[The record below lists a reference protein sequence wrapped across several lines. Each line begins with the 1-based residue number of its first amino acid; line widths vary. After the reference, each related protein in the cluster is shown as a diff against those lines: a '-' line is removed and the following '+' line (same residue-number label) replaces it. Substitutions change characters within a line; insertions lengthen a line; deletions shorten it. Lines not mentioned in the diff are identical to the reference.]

1 MIRLLVMADG
11 RSVHTDRWCRYFADH
26 GFEVALFT
34 LEPSAGASYRVYQ
47 GRRPTGVGMI
57 DYRLARRDMHAA
69 VRDFGPDVISAHY
82 IISYGWLASFC
93 TACPVVVTAW
103 GSDLLRAA
111 GRSLLHRRRITRA
124 MAHASYCTV
133 DNENLRRAAA
143 EYIEPGRVVRVL
155 FGIDR
160 HAFTDIVKSSF
171 PTAGPVRIIAPR
183 GFQPVYDPDTVIR
196 AAALVRGRIETWIE
210 LLGDKER
217 GDELM
222 QEIQKR
228 SLGDIV
234 SVHPFIPNHN
244 DFHAVLCE
252 YDIYLSASLSDSTS
266 VALLQAM
273 SAGVFPIVTDIEGNR
288 EWITPGRN
296 GLLFEPKS
304 ASSLAGAIIRAVGMR
319 KRFAAVAVENRRII
333 ESQGIWEDNMERVV
347 ALYREL
353 AGK

>member
-34 LEPSAGASYRVYQ
+34 LEPSSGASYRVYQ

-82 IISYGWLASFC
+82 VISYGWLASFC
-93 TACPVVVTAW
+93 SACPAVVTAW

-111 GRSLLHRRRITRA
+111 GRSLLHRRRIARA

-143 EYIEPGRVVRVL
+143 EYIDPDRIVRVL

-160 HAFTDIVKSSF
+160 HAFANIVKSSF
-171 PTAGPVRIIAPR
+171 PGDGPIRIIAPR

-196 AAALVRGRIETWIE
+196 AATLVRGRIDTRIDM
-210 LLGDKER
+210 LGDKER
-217 GDELM
+217 GDELA
-222 QEIQKR
+222 QEVQKQ
-228 SLGDIV
+228 SLADIV

-244 DFHAVLCE
+244 DFHAALRE
-252 YDIYLSASLSDSTS
+252 YDIYLSTSLSDSTS

-273 SAGVFPIVTDIEGNR
+273 SAGVFPVVTDIEGNR

-304 ASSLAGAIIRAVGMR
+304 ASSLAEAIIRAAGMR
-319 KRFAAVAVENRRII
+319 RRFAAIAQENRRIV
-333 ESQGIWEDNMERVV
+333 ESQGIWEDNMERVG
-347 ALYREL
+347 ALFREL
-353 AGK
+353 GEK